1 MAKTKPATDSIG
13 KKYVPKN
20 EVRAY
25 AIAALGQGLV
35 YSCMSSYITDY
46 YMNVLSLNAMFVIML
61 MLLARVW
68 DAIND
73 PMMGM
78 LVDRRSTKFGRMR
91 PYPLITAIPIAALTI
106 LMFVNPGFDTQN
118 KSIWLYVFVAA
129 VYVIWGMVYTASDVP
144 FWSMPNVMTPNPKER
159 GNLIS
164 YGKTVGGIGS
174 AVTVALPIIMG
185 LLYTSFF
192 SYMSEDEFDVFK
204 YAVMAISMAA
214 IGMPLFTLSTFKTKE
229 RIQIPDAQKKAP
241 GEPGTLKRIFTCKP
255 LMLVVLSG
263 VLSFGRYM
271 LQAAAPHVA
280 RYSGLYVT
288 FEPIIAFFKGKL
300 SFIDMFTILSKVEKG
315 TEFAS
320 LAIST
325 EADYIKNTSTV
336 ALVIQI
342 CAAVGMFGAMLF
354 LPKLYKK
361 FEYKQIMIASC
372 IGGFIASCIT
382 IFVGWTTKNLVF
394 CIPFMLISSIP
405 LGVINNVSFAMVC
418 DCLDFMEWKTGFRNT
433 GLGSAC
439 QSFVN
444 KIGNAFAT
452 VMIIGMYMI
461 IDLDV
466 ATLNSKA
473 ESIVDFAMNLE
484 PIQNFGMFSLV
495 TIVPGL
501 SLLLCAIPLFF
512 YDLTGKKKE
521 KIFSELAVLRKERGI
536 EIDE

>member
-13 KKYVPKN
+13 KKYVPKK

-25 AIAALGQGLV
+25 AIAALGQGLA

-46 YMNVLSLNAMFVIML
+46 YMNVLMLDAMFVILL
-61 MLLARVW
+61 MLFARVW
-68 DAIND
+68 DAVND
-73 PMMGM
+73 PLMGM
-78 LVDRRSTKFGRMR
+78 IIDRHTTKRGRMK
-91 PYPLITAIPIAALTI
+91 PYPLITALPIAILTI
-106 LMFVNPGFDTQN
+106 LLFVNPGFELGS
-118 KSIWLYVFVAA
+118 KGLYIFVAIS
-129 VYVIWGMVYTASDVP
+129 YVAWGMTYTVSDVP
-144 FWSMPNVMTPNPKER
+144 FWSIPNLMTPNPKER

-164 YGKTVGGIGS
+164 YAKTVGGIGS

-185 LLYTSFF
+185 FMYTSFF
-192 SYMSEDEFDVFK
+192 SDMTEDEFDVFK
-204 YAVMAISMAA
+204 YAFMAISMAV
-214 IGMPLFTLSTFKTKE
+214 IGMSIYAVKSAKIKE
-229 RIQIPDAQKKAP
+229 RVQIPNATKKKP

-255 LMLVVLSG
+255 LMLVVLGGS
-263 VLSFGRYM
+263 LSFGRYM

-280 RYSGLYVT
+280 RYSGLYVGVD
-288 FEPIIAFFKGKL
+288 P
-300 SFIDMFTILSKVEKG
+300 
-315 TEFAS
+315 
-320 LAIST
+320 ST
-325 EADYIKNTSTV
+325 LTGEAQKAAYIKNTSSV

-342 CAAVGMFGAMLF
+342 CAAVGMFGAMLV
-354 LPKLYKK
+354 LPKLYKR
-361 FEYKQIMIASC
+361 FEYKHIMIVSCLAGFAASC
-372 IGGFIASCIT
+372 VT
-382 IFVGWTTKNLVF
+382 IVVGWTTKNLLY

-418 DCLDFMEWKTGFRNT
+418 DCLDYLEWKTGYRNT

-444 KIGNAFAT
+444 QLGNALAT
-452 VMIIGMYMI
+452 VMIIGMYML

-473 ESIVDFAMNLE
+473 DSIVQAALGLN
-484 PIQNFGMFSLV
+484 PTQNFGMFALV

-521 KIFSELAVLRKERGI
+521 KVFSELAELRKKRGI

>member
-1 MAKTKPATDSIG
+1 MAKTKPATDTIG
-13 KKYVPKN
+13 KKYVPKK
-20 EVRAY
+20 EVQAY

-78 LVDRRSTKFGRMR
+78 IVDRRSTKFGRMK
-91 PYPLITAIPIAALTI
+91 PYPLFTAIPIAALTI

-159 GNLIS
+159 GNIIS

-174 AVTVALPIIMG
+174 AVTVALPIIVGYFVADM
-185 LLYTSFF
+185 
-192 SYMSEDEFDVFK
+192 ENADIVK
-204 YAVMAISMAA
+204 YAVMAISMAV

-241 GEPGTLKRIFTCKP
+241 GESGTLKRIFTCKP

-280 RYSGLYVT
+280 RYSGLYV
-288 FEPIIAFFKGKL
+288 GKKP
-300 SFIDMFTILSKVEKG
+300 T
-315 TEFAS
+315 T
-320 LAIST
+320 LAEYNSNI
-325 EADYIKNTSTV
+325 STV

-361 FEYKQIMIASC
+361 FEYKHIMIVSCLGGFAASC
-372 IGGFIASCIT
+372 VT
-382 IFVGWTTKNLVF
+382 IIVGWTTKNLIL

-452 VMIIGMYMI
+452 VMIIGMYLI

-473 ESIVDFAMNLE
+473 ESIVDVAMNLGE
-484 PIQNFGMFSLV
+484 LQNFGMFSLV

-521 KIFSELAVLRKERGI
+521 KIFSELAELRKGRGI
-536 EIDE
+536 EIEE

>member
-1 MAKTKPATDSIG
+1 MKE
-13 KKYVPKN
+13 KKYVPKK
-20 EVRAY
+20 ETQAY

-46 YMNVLSLNAMFVIML
+46 YMNVLTLNAMFVIML

-78 LVDRRSTKFGRMR
+78 LMDRHSTKRGRMK
-91 PYPLITAIPIAALTI
+91 PYPIITAIPIAIFTI

-118 KSIWLYVFVAA
+118 KSVWLYVFVSV
-129 VYVIWGMVYTASDVP
+129 VYVLWGMIYTASDVP
-144 FWSMPNVMTPNPKER
+144 FWSLPNVMTPNPKER
-159 GNLIS
+159 GNIIS

-185 LLYTSFF
+185 FMYDSVF
-192 SYMSEDEFDVFK
+192 SKRMSEKEFEPFK
-204 YAVMAISMAA
+204 FAVMAISMAI
-214 IGMPLFTLSTFKTKE
+214 IGMLLFSLYSLRIKE
-229 RIQIPDAQKKAP
+229 RITLPNAKKKAP
-241 GEPGTLKRIFTCKP
+241 GEAGNLKRIFSCKP

-280 RYSGLYVT
+280 RYSGLY
-288 FEPIIAFFKGKL
+288 IG
-300 SFIDMFTILSKVEKG
+300 SKPTTAEQYQ
-315 TEFAS
+315 S
-320 LAIST
+320 NI
-325 EADYIKNTSTV
+325 STV
-336 ALVIQI
+336 ALIIQI

-361 FEYKQIMIASC
+361 FEYKHIMIVSCLGGFVASC
-372 IGGFIASCIT
+372 LT
-382 IFVGWTTKNLVF
+382 ILIGWTTKNLLL
-394 CIPFMLISSIP
+394 CIPFMLISAIP

-473 ESIVDFAMNLE
+473 DSIVNVAMNLGST
-484 PIQNFGMFSLV
+484 QQFGMFALV
-495 TIVPGL
+495 TIVPGV

-521 KIFSELAVLRKERGI
+521 KVFAELAERRKANGVTVE
-536 EIDE
+536 E

>member
-1 MAKTKPATDSIG
+1 MDQ
-13 KKYVPKN
+13 KKYVPKG
-20 EVRAY
+20 EVKTY

-35 YSCMSSYITDY
+35 YSCMSSYVTDY
-46 YMNVLSLNAMFVIML
+46 YMNVLTLNAMFVIML

-78 LVDRRSTKFGRMR
+78 IVDRRSTKFGRMR

-174 AVTVALPIIMG
+174 AVTVALPIIVG
-185 LLYTSFF
+185 YFVADL
-192 SYMSEDEFDVFK
+192 ENADIVK

-280 RYSGLYVT
+280 RYSGLYV
-288 FEPIIAFFKGKL
+288 GKKP
-300 SFIDMFTILSKVEKG
+300 T
-315 TEFAS
+315 T
-320 LAIST
+320 LAEYNSNI
-325 EADYIKNTSTV
+325 STV

-361 FEYKQIMIASC
+361 FEYKHIMIVSCLGGFVASC
-372 IGGFIASCIT
+372 VT
-382 IFVGWTTKNLVF
+382 IVVGWTTKNLLL

-452 VMIIGMYMI
+452 VMIIGMYLI

-473 ESIVDFAMNLE
+473 ESIVDVAMNLDAL
-484 PIQNFGMFSLV
+484 QNFGMFSLV

-521 KIFSELAVLRKERGI
+521 KIFSELAVLREERGI

>member
-1 MAKTKPATDSIG
+1 MEDTKIRKTED
-13 KKYVPKN
+13 KKYVPKK
-20 EVRAY
+20 ESQAY

-46 YMNVLSLNAMFVIML
+46 YMNVLTLNAMFVIML

-78 LVDRRSTKFGRMR
+78 IIDRRSTKKGRMK
-91 PYPLITAIPIAALTI
+91 PYPIATAIPVAILTI
-106 LMFVNPGFDTQN
+106 LMFVNPGFDTEN
-118 KSIWLYVFVAA
+118 KSIWLYVFVAV
-129 VYVIWGMVYTASDVP
+129 VYVAWGMIYTASDVP
-144 FWSMPNVMTPNPKER
+144 FWSLPNVMTPNPKER

-174 AVTVALPIIMG
+174 AVTVALPIIVGYFVADMDIE
-185 LLYTSFF
+185 TANI
-192 SYMSEDEFDVFK
+192 VK
-204 YAVMAISMAA
+204 YAIMAISMAV
-214 IGMPLFTLSTFKTKE
+214 IGMPLFSIASFKTKE
-229 RIQIPDAQKKAP
+229 RIQLPNATKRAP
-241 GEPGTLKRIFTCKP
+241 GEPSTIKRIFTCKP

-280 RYSGLYVT
+280 RYSGFYIGSSAPQT
-288 FEPIIAFFKGKL
+288 
-300 SFIDMFTILSKVEKG
+300 VE
-315 TEFAS
+315 EINRN
-320 LAIST
+320 IS
-325 EADYIKNTSTV
+325 NV
-336 ALVIQI
+336 ALVIQV
-342 CAAVGMFGAMLF
+342 CAAIGMFGAMLF

-361 FEYKQIMIASC
+361 FEYKQIMIVSC
-372 IGGFIASCIT
+372 IGGFLASCLTLVI
-382 IFVGWTTKNLVF
+382 GWTTKNLLI

-452 VMIIGMYMI
+452 VMIIVMYMI
-461 IDLDV
+461 VNIDV
-466 ATLNSKA
+466 SQLNVGSGEA
-473 ESIVDFAMNLE
+473 VVQAINSLSST
-484 PIQNFGMFSLV
+484 QNFAMFSLV
-495 TIVPGL
+495 SIVPGI

-512 YDLTGKKKE
+512 YDLTGKKKQ
-521 KIFSELAVLRKERGI
+521 KVFSELAVLRKERGI

>member
-1 MAKTKPATDSIG
+1 MAKTKPANDTIG

-78 LVDRRSTKFGRMR
+78 IVDRRSTKFGRMR

-174 AVTVALPIIMG
+174 AVTVALPIIVG
-185 LLYTSFF
+185 YFVADL
-192 SYMSEDEFDVFK
+192 ENADIVK

-280 RYSGLYVT
+280 RYSGLYV
-288 FEPIIAFFKGKL
+288 GKKP
-300 SFIDMFTILSKVEKG
+300 T
-315 TEFAS
+315 T
-320 LAIST
+320 LAEYNSNI
-325 EADYIKNTSTV
+325 STV

-361 FEYKQIMIASC
+361 FEYKHIMIVSC
-372 IGGFIASCIT
+372 LGGFVASCIT
-382 IFVGWTTKNLVF
+382 IVVGWTTKNLLL

-473 ESIVDFAMNLE
+473 ESIVDVAMNLDAV
-484 PIQNFGMFSLV
+484 QNFGMFSLV

-521 KIFSELAVLRKERGI
+521 KVFSELAVLRKERGI

>member
-1 MAKTKPATDSIG
+1 MGQKTEI
-13 KKYVPKN
+13 KKYVPKK
-20 EVRAY
+20 ETQAY

-46 YMNVLSLNAMFVIML
+46 YMNVLTLNAVFVIML

-73 PMMGM
+73 PLMGM
-78 LVDRRSTKFGRMR
+78 IMDRHTTKWGRMK
-91 PYPLITAIPIAALTI
+91 PYPLITALPIAALTI
-106 LMFVNPGFDTQN
+106 LMFVNPGFNTDN
-118 KSIWLYVFVAA
+118 KSIWLYIFVSV
-129 VYVIWGMVYTASDVP
+129 VYVAWGMIYTASDVP

-164 YGKTVGGIGS
+164 YAKTVGGIGS
-174 AVTVALPIIMG
+174 AVTVALPIIVGYFVADMDI
-185 LLYTSFF
+185 
-192 SYMSEDEFDVFK
+192 ERANIVK
-204 YAVMAISMAA
+204 YAVMAVSMAV

-229 RIQIPDAQKKAP
+229 RIQIPNAQKKAP
-241 GEPGTLKRIFTCKP
+241 GEPSTLKRIFTCKP

-263 VLSFGRYM
+263 MLSFGRYM

-280 RYSGLYVT
+280 RYSGFYLGST
-288 FEPIIAFFKGKL
+288 APQ
-300 SFIDMFTILSKVEKG
+300 TVEEINKN
-315 TEFAS
+315 
-320 LAIST
+320 IS
-325 EADYIKNTSTV
+325 NV

-342 CAAVGMFGAMLF
+342 CAAIGMFGAMIF

-361 FEYKQIMIASC
+361 FEYKQIMIVSC
-372 IGGFIASCIT
+372 IGGFLASCCTLI
-382 IFVGWTTKNLVF
+382 IGWTTKNLLI
-394 CIPFMLISSIP
+394 CIPFMLISAIP

-418 DCLDFMEWKTGFRNT
+418 DCLDFMEWKTGYRDT

-452 VMIIGMYMI
+452 VMIIVMYI
-461 IDLDV
+461 IVNIDV
-466 ATLNSKA
+466 AQLNVGSGEA
-473 ESIVDFAMNLE
+473 VVQAINNLSST
-484 PIQNFGMFSLV
+484 QNFAMFSLV
-495 TIVPGL
+495 TLVPGI

-521 KIFSELAVLRKERGI
+521 KVFAELAEKRKERGI
-536 EIDE
+536 NIED